1 MGKRRRQRSNRSRR
15 GQSVHAAEAARSD
28 RQEHSQPVDNGP
40 PERRGPRF
48 LLTAVVLLGILS
60 VYLLGAHRLASTRSV
75 WSPDSGARL
84 IQVQSVADHWPD
96 WSILYPAEALD
107 PAHENS
113 PLSFFEYRHEGRS
126 YIVYSFLFALISA
139 VFLGAFG
146 FLGLA
151 LTPILGGLGT
161 SLAVF
166 GLSRQLRFRF
176 PLAPMVLVA
185 LATPVALYSMV
196 FWEHSLTT
204 GLAAGALYF
213 AVRAVSA
220 GRSAFW
226 FAAGAT
232 AGCSIWF
239 HEVLVP
245 YPFALALGAIWV
257 HRRKAARPLVALL
270 GGVAL
275 LVLPLAFLNNAIYG
289 TPLGPHLVTVR
300 LGSTTAAL
308 GYLLKPWEMTLGAF
322 FTLFGWGDSN
332 PQAAGALA
340 RMFAD
345 PSWSTRWEL
354 GVSLLMALP
363 VLIWFGLATST
374 AWHRGWRRRLSI
386 LMFVGMLGSSTWVL
400 LHPDP
405 AHSLFLVAPFLAL
418 AFATPL
424 RRTSDERDTSRL
436 ARQLLAVVTA
446 AYTLAVLFAPV
457 LGGTEWGS
465 RYLLATVPALVVL
478 AWSAVERLLPEP
490 GARATGSW
498 EPGAKPLLVGM
509 ALLVIA
515 ALALQFR
522 GYRVIHNMHRQ
533 NRELAD
539 AVVQTRDPVI
549 LTGVWWIA
557 TAAAPVYPERQ
568 FLYYGRDPSRTLTPL
583 LERMRVDGVERFT
596 WIGRSPPEIAE
607 QATDAG
613 YAPLVP
619 TLTRAAYDLYR
630 MQYVSFERLLEETA
644 PPRK

>member
-1 MGKRRRQRSNRSRR
+1 MGKRRRQRRNRTRR
-15 GQSVHAAEAARSD
+15 GQSVHAAETARSD

-40 PERRGPRF
+40 PERRAPRF
-48 LLTAVVLLGILS
+48 LLTAVLLLGILS

-84 IQVQSVADHWPD
+84 IQVQSVADHWSE
-96 WSILYPAEALD
+96 WSIPYPAEALD

-113 PLSFFEYRHEGRS
+113 PLLFFEYRHEGRS

-204 GLAAGALYF
+204 GLAAVALYF

-257 HRRKAARPLVALL
+257 HRRKAARPLIALL

-275 LVLPLAFLNNAIYG
+275 LLLPLAFLNNAIYG

-300 LGSTTAAL
+300 LGSTAAAL

-322 FTLFGWGDSN
+322 FTLFGWGDTN

-340 RMFAD
+340 RSLAD
-345 PSWSTRWEL
+345 PSAPTRWHL
-354 GVSLLMALP
+354 GVSLLMALRYS
-363 VLIWFGLATST
+363 FGSGL
-374 AWHRGWRRRLSI
+374 RRRRPGTEAGDGVCRFSCSWGCWGAALGFCSI
-386 LMFVGMLGSSTWVL
+386 PIQPTACFS
-400 LHPDP
+400 
-405 AHSLFLVAPFLAL
+405 
-418 AFATPL
+418 L
-424 RRTSDERDTSRL
+424 RR
-436 ARQLLAVVTA
+436 
-446 AYTLAVLFAPV
+446 
-457 LGGTEWGS
+457 
-465 RYLLATVPALVVL
+465 
-478 AWSAVERLLPEP
+478 
-490 GARATGSW
+490 SW
-498 EPGAKPLLVGM
+498 
-509 ALLVIA
+509 
-515 ALALQFR
+515 R
-522 GYRVIHNMHRQ
+522 
-533 NRELAD
+533 
-539 AVVQTRDPVI
+539 
-549 LTGVWWIA
+549 W
-557 TAAAPVYPERQ
+557 
-568 FLYYGRDPSRTLTPL
+568 PSRH
-583 LERMRVDGVERFT
+583 RCD
-596 WIGRSPPEIAE
+596 A
-607 QATDAG
+607 QATNETRPGRPASCL
-613 YAPLVP
+613 PSSRRL
-619 TLTRAAYDLYR
+619 TLSPCCSVRHSA
-630 MQYVSFERLLEETA
+630 ERSGAHVISSRRFRL
-644 PPRK
+644 

>member
-1 MGKRRRQRSNRSRR
+1 MGKRRRRRSNRSRR
-15 GQSVHAAEAARSD
+15 GQSVHAAEAARLD
-28 RQEHSQPVDNGP
+28 RQGHSQPVDNGP
-40 PERRGPRF
+40 PERRAPRF

-84 IQVQSVADHWPD
+84 IQVQSVADHWSE
-96 WSILYPAEALD
+96 WSIPYPAEALD

-113 PLSFFEYRHEGRS
+113 PLVFYEYRHEGRS

-139 VFLGAFG
+139 VFLDAFG

-185 LATPVALYSMV
+185 LATPVGLYSLV

-204 GLAAGALYF
+204 GLAAVALYF
-213 AVRAVSA
+213 AVRAVSV
-220 GRSAFW
+220 GRSAYW
-226 FAAGAT
+226 FAAGVT
-232 AGCSIWF
+232 AGCSIWL
-239 HEVLVP
+239 HEVLIP
-245 YPFALALGAIWV
+245 YPFALAIGAIWV

-275 LVLPLAFLNNAIYG
+275 LVLPLAFLNDAIYG
-289 TPLGPHLVTVR
+289 TPLGPHLVNVR

-322 FTLFGWGDSN
+322 FTLFGWGDSHAL
-332 PQAAGALA
+332 AAGGLA
-340 RMFAD
+340 RMLAD
-345 PSWSTRWEL
+345 PSQSTRWDL

-363 VLIWFGLATST
+363 VLIWFGLAAST

-386 LMFVGMLGSSTWVL
+386 LMFVGMLGSSAWVL
-400 LHPDP
+400 LHPNQAP
-405 AHSLFLVAPFLAL
+405 HSLFLVSPFLAL
-418 AFATPL
+418 AFAAPL

-436 ARQLLAVVTA
+436 ARQLLAVVMA
-446 AYTLAVLFAPV
+446 AYTLAVLFSPT

-478 AWSAVERLLPEP
+478 AWSAVERFLPEQ

-498 EPGAKPLLVGM
+498 EPGAKPLLIGM

-515 ALALQFR
+515 AVALQLR

-539 AVVQTRDPVI
+539 AVVQTQDPVI
-549 LTGVWWIA
+549 VTGVWWIA

-568 FLYYGRDPSRTLTPL
+568 FLYADPSRTPTPL

-596 WIGRSPPEIAE
+596 WIGRSPREIVE

-613 YAPLVP
+613 YVPLVT
-619 TLTRAAYDLYR
+619 TLTRTAYDLYR
-630 MQYVSFERLLEETA
+630 MQYGSFERLLEEVA